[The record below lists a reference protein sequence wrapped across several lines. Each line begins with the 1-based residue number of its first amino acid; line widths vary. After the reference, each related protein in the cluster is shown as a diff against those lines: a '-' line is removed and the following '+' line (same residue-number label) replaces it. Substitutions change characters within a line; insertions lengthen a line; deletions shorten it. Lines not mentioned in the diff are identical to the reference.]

1 MKIVREVVA
10 FIDGA
15 PEVSCLY
22 VRQMAEQATRQ
33 VFWTEHQPGFRFTDE
48 PVGTPEFFAAVERH
62 RYSLEPAIP
71 QKARFGDWDGRDV
84 LEAGC
89 GIATDG
95 INFAR
100 HGANYTGVDFSD
112 SAVSLAQRRFELED
126 VPGRIVHSSITEL
139 PVADRSQDLVYSNG
153 VIHHVPD
160 TQRAIDEM
168 FRVLRPG
175 GKAIV
180 MIYHRASLNYHVN
193 IMLIRRALTLALLI
207 PGFDSLVARVTH
219 EEPTVI
225 AGHRTLLQEH
235 GLHYLTDR
243 QLFLN
248 NNTDG
253 PGNPLSKVTSRAE
266 AQRLFASFRDVQTD
280 TRYLNLRLYPG
291 GQRLAE
297 TRLARRLERRY
308 GWHLWIE
315 ATR

>member
-1 MKIVREVVA
+1 MT
-10 FIDGA
+10 
-15 PEVSCLY
+15 
-22 VRQMAEQATRQ
+22 EQASRQ
-33 VFWTEHQPGFRFTDE
+33 VFWTGYQPGFRFTDE
-48 PVGTPEFFAAVERH
+48 PVGTPQFFAAIEQH

-71 QKARFGDWDGRDV
+71 QKVRFGDWDGQNV

-112 SAVSLAQRRFELED
+112 SAVSLAQQRFELEGL
-126 VPGRIVHSSITEL
+126 PGRIVQASITEL
-139 PVADRSQDLVYSNG
+139 PVADQSQDLVYSNG

-160 TQRAIDEM
+160 TQRVVDEI
-168 FRVLRPG
+168 FRVLRPN

-180 MIYHRASLNYHVN
+180 MVYHRESLNYHVN

-207 PGFDSLVARVTH
+207 PGFPSLVARVTR
-219 EEPTVI
+219 EEPAVI
-225 AGHRTLLQEH
+225 AGHRTLLREH
-235 GLHYLTDR
+235 GLRYLTDR
-243 QLFLN
+243 SLFLN

-266 AQRLFASFRDVQTD
+266 AQRLFTSFGDIQSD

-297 TRLARRLERRY
+297 TKLARDLERRY

>member
-1 MKIVREVVA
+1 M
-10 FIDGA
+10 
-15 PEVSCLY
+15 
-22 VRQMAEQATRQ
+22 EQATRQ
-33 VFWTEHQPGFRFTDE
+33 EFWTAYQPGFRFTDE
-48 PVGTPEFFAAVERH
+48 PVGSTEFFNAVEQH

-71 QKARFGDWDGRDV
+71 EMARFWEWADRNV

-112 SAVSLAQRRFELED
+112 SAVSLAHHRFELEG
-126 VPGRIVHSSITEL
+126 VSGRIVQASITEL
-139 PVADRSQDLVYSNG
+139 PVADQSQDLVYSNG
-153 VIHHVPD
+153 VIHHIPD

-175 GKAIV
+175 GKALV
-180 MIYHRASLNYHVN
+180 MVYHRGSLNYHVN
-193 IMLIRRALTLALLI
+193 ILLIRRALTLALLA
-207 PGFDSLVARVTH
+207 PGFASLVARVTH
-219 EEPTVI
+219 ADPAIVE
-225 AGHRTLLQEH
+225 GHRDLLREH
-235 GLHYLTDR
+235 GLRYLTDR

-253 PGNPLSKVTSRAE
+253 PGNPLSKVTTRAE
-266 AQRLFASFRDVQTD
+266 ARRLFARFRDVQTD
-280 TRYLNLRLYPG
+280 ARYLNLRLYPG
-291 GQRLAE
+291 GRRLAE

-308 GWHLWIE
+308 GWHLWIA